1 MDSSMQKLSLF
12 CGRGAERQSKY
23 RETFFVDRP
32 RCRWCSG
39 PCISQILMAMV
50 PFERTDQNLLEYQI
64 SKLNMAVVRLTNVY
78 KLCSFAGFFE
88 NFSGKLGLKD
98 WPPGLWN
105 IGRFNCCKNNKCRG
119 NHCAENGTIARQIHD
134 IARKLQAKWQEI
146 CIFRETGNY
155 KML

>member
-64 SKLNMAVVRLTNVY
+64 SKLDMAVVRLTNVY
-78 KLCSFAGFFE
+78 KLCSFAVFLRALSG
-88 NFSGKLGLKD
+88 NQFSKIGLQGSGIFTD
-98 WPPGLWN
+98 
-105 IGRFNCCKNNKCRG
+105 F
-119 NHCAENGTIARQIHD
+119 IAVRTTNVE
-134 IARKLQAKWQEI
+134 EI
-146 CIFRETGNY
+146 TAQR
-155 KML
+155 MAQ